1 MFWIGNK
8 PFSITKISIF
18 DSYQVGFV
26 LRGYS
31 MILDKNFKFLLC
43 LYSGKI
49 VLEIAFGD
57 VLDTTQAFL
66 LYKNINF

>member
-1 MFWIGNK
+1 MSWIGHK
-8 PFSITKISIF
+8 PFCITKILIF
-18 DSYQVGFV
+18 DGYQVGFF
-26 LRGYS
+26 LRGKS

-57 VLDTTQAFL
+57 LLDRTQAFL
-66 LYKNINF
+66 HYKNIDF